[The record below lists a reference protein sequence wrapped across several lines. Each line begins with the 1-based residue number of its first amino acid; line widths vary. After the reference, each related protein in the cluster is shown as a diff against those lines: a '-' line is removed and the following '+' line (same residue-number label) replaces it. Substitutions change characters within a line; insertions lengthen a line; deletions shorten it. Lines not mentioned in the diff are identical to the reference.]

1 VWLSESLLALTVGV
15 SAILIVTWSVQPNR
29 EPVEERVI
37 GERSVVPMPQFAVVG
52 LLVATLYLL
61 HPAIQGANFY
71 NFHELAFAP
80 LLFFAAAYALEKDS
94 SVLLWT
100 SALLLLLVKEDC
112 AFVVG
117 GLGTVAL

>member
-1 VWLSESLLALTVGV
+1 
-15 SAILIVTWSVQPNR
+15 
-29 EPVEERVI
+29 
-37 GERSVVPMPQFAVVG
+37 MPQFAVVG